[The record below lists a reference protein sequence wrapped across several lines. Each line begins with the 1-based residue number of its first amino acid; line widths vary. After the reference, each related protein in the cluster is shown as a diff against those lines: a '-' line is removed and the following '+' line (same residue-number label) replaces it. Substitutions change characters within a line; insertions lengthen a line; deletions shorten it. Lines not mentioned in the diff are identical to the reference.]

1 MTMGMTIAQKI
12 IARASGRDSATP
24 GEILWVDVDLAM
36 MHDSSGPRRIWPA
49 LEKLG
54 VGVWDPNK
62 IVVVADHYVPAADIQ
77 AATILQTTRQ
87 FVEAFGITRFHEAQ
101 GIAHTLMIQQ
111 GYAQPGMLY
120 VGADSHS
127 CTGGAMGCV
136 AVGVGS
142 TDMLG
147 IVTTGRTWLRVPHTI
162 RVEVSGRLPDGVTA
176 KDLILTIIGDKGM
189 DGGLYQ
195 VLEFVGSAI
204 EALSMQER
212 SVLTNMCAEIGAKSG
227 IVPADQVTVAHLAEL
242 GIESDQGP
250 FSDPDAAY
258 SQRWT
263 YDGAAIEPVVARP
276 GKHDDVVAISTLT
289 DAPVSR
295 AYIGS
300 CTGAKYED
308 LAMAAEVLR
317 GRQVA
322 PGVLLQVA
330 PASRAALQQA
340 MADGTAQVL
349 MDAGAHLLS
358 TGCGACPGIGTG
370 ILAAGE
376 ISISTTNRNA
386 RGRMGSPDSSVY
398 LGSPYSVAAAAV
410 AGRIIDPREL
420 IGVSS

>member
-1 MTMGMTIAQKI
+1 MGMTIAQKI
-12 IARASGRDSATP
+12 IARASGNDTATP

-49 LEKLG
+49 LEELG
-54 VGVWDPNK
+54 VGVWDPTK
-62 IVVVADHYVPAADIQ
+62 IVVVSDHYVPAADIQ
-77 AATILQTTRQ
+77 AATILQTTRR

-111 GYAQPGMLY
+111 GYARPGMLY

-127 CTGGAMGCV
+127 CTGGVMGCL

-162 RVEVSGRLPDGVTA
+162 RVEVSGRLPVGVTA
-176 KDLILTIIGDKGM
+176 KDLILTIIGDNGM

-195 VLEFVGSAI
+195 VLEFVGTAI
-204 EALSMQER
+204 EALTIQER

-242 GIESDQGP
+242 GIEVGQGP
-250 FSDPDAAY
+250 FSDPDATY
-258 SQRWT
+258 SQTWT
-263 YDGAAIEPVVARP
+263 YDAAAIEPVVARP
-276 GKHDDVVAISTLT
+276 GKHDDVVAISKLG
-289 DAPVSR
+289 DARVSR

-322 PGVLLQVA
+322 SGVLLHVA

-340 MADGTAQVL
+340 MADGTAQAL
-349 MDAGAHLLS
+349 MEAGAHLLS

-376 ISISTTNRNA
+376 VSISTTNRNA
-386 RGRMGSPDSSVY
+386 RGRMGSPESSVY

-420 IGVSS
+420 IGVPA